1 MKVLSKKTKIAFIF
15 SLLIVLMVTILISL
29 RLGSIDISFT
39 ELIKG
44 MLSGES
50 TGNVGIIKDLRMPR
64 VIIAV
69 LIGANLAI
77 SGVLLQAVIRNPL
90 ADPYITGISSGACAV
105 TVFFMV
111 FVPSVT
117 TMRPIFGFLGG
128 LVCCAIVYL
137 MAYKKGLSPIRIVL
151 AGAACNA
158 LLGGLSSMFT
168 VSAGLGASNIQKWIT
183 GSLATVNWDNVYMLL
198 PYSIIGI
205 ILAICTSKICNVLLL
220 GSKNAKSLGFN
231 SVIYDFSY
239 LIAVFLASIST
250 AIGGVISFVGLVV
263 PHICRIIVGSDHK
276 YLIPCSGILGAF
288 LVLFADTL
296 GRIIMKP
303 YEIPVG
309 VVTCIIGA
317 PFFLY
322 LLRERKGYRI

>member
-64 VIIAV
+64 VIT
-69 LIGANLAI
+69 
-77 SGVLLQAVIRNPL
+77 GVLLQAVIRNPL
-90 ADPYITGISSGACAV
+90 ADPYITGISSGACAI

-231 SVIYDFSY
+231 SDLYMILVT

-322 LLRERKGYRI
+322 LLRRSDLK

>member
-231 SVIYDFSY
+231 SDLYMILVT

-276 YLIPCSGILGAF
+276 YLIPCSGIVGGF
-288 LVLFADTL
+288 LVLFADTI
-296 GRIIMKP
+296 GRMAMRP
-303 YEIPVG
+303 NEIPVG
-309 VVTCIIGA
+309 VVTAIFGA

-322 LLRERKGYRI
+322 LLRRSDLK